1 MTAIVMRF
9 GNGVEVRAALREGT
23 PSVAALVKAIPFKS
37 VVHRWGD
44 EVYFDAPFHSVRE
57 KDARA
62 EMENG
67 DLAFW
72 PDGDALCVF
81 FGPTPVS
88 TDGKPRAYSP
98 CNTLGR
104 ISGPVDKL
112 KSVKG
117 GISVEVL
124 DG

>member
-9 GNGVEVRAALREGT
+9 GNGVEVRVTLRAGT
-23 PSVAALVKAIPFKS
+23 HSVAALIKALPFKS

-44 EVYFDAPFHSVRE
+44 EVYFDAPFHSARE

-72 PDGDALCVF
+72 PDGDAMCVF

-98 CNTLGR
+98 CNILGNV
-104 ISGPVDKL
+104 SGPADVL
-112 KSVKG
+112 KAVRE

-124 DG
+124 EA